1 MPLPRPVSAAARQTI
16 KAAFD
21 DLDRTI
27 TPADSRDFRA
37 TTLQNVRDAALEIE
51 RQLAARGSL
60 RNMRRLMPL
69 FKGIE
74 HYSKVMDVLCN
85 GTPYLP
91 WIWAPITLILRVASE
106 HVEAFEQIIK
116 GYAQLAESLVRFEVL
131 DCAFKD
137 NPDFQQTL
145 AVFYA
150 DILQFHRHAYKFV
163 RRSGWKLL
171 FLTSWGRFQRR
182 FDNIME
188 DMGRHGDLIDKEANA
203 RNIAEAREMR
213 RDIRLWRE
221 QNDERVKSFEEEQAA
236 KQYQSIMAWMNID
249 ESDQLAIMES
259 IMAEG
264 RNYPGTCAWILK
276 NPKVSSWLQKRS
288 ESPILWLQG
297 TPGSGKSVI
306 STQLVTFMQT
316 AKMFVMYHFCTY
328 LYMSSTI
335 YEQILRSLLMQL
347 LRKDGDLVA
356 HVHEEFVL
364 GKKSPTVS
372 ALERLLQLLF
382 KSVSNEPSQTEYLW
396 IILDGLDECEPD
408 KQARVISLMN
418 QVTSH
423 RSSSSGKAFCK
434 VLISSRSSTT
444 LSKWLRKKQVVSLS
458 EEKHCLEGAIRL
470 YAAQRLQAL
479 EQRFRQLDI
488 APGELDD
495 VELQIAKKADGMF
508 LYARLVLDY
517 LSTNV
522 FYNCDEIKAS
532 VNQLPEK
539 INDFYRK
546 ILTQVLI
553 HLDSRSV
560 NRIKCVLG
568 WIAFAKRPLK
578 RLEFLSAVTFSSGD
592 PNVAHVA
599 PQYILDICAPL
610 IDERHD
616 TTLTFIHVSVKEF
629 LQTSSCSVT
638 IHEQEAL
645 QEHGVAAVTCLLSGL
660 EVFNTTYD
668 EQTRYHRVVKGLHGL
683 HVYATEY
690 WTEYLLSRAKYASG
704 LEASSVLFRLAC
716 QIADKLNE
724 TADLT
729 RIKQIEIQPIVQD
742 ERLAYLQQHPI
753 LCERVRAALDARS
766 INQLEYELL
775 QVPGTQIL
783 PASDGISAMLAIYQ
797 ETVKSIL
804 DQSDHPGISA
814 QELELF
820 KSQFGT
826 SAFTCRLK
834 SCPRATLGFE
844 TEKFRLEHEMT
855 HVRKFRCTF
864 PDCHFPPFVSAQAL
878 KNHVNKYHT
887 PSPAPKSIRDIQT
900 PAPRGVRSVHDEEG
914 DGPMHK
920 RRKKNSPRVDSSH
933 LPIDPPPS
941 IRQRFIDNNFYVPR
955 HGPYTVSHEATEKT
969 SNLSPAAHPSYLEA
983 PPSKRDFSPERWRG
997 SSKKAL
1003 DEALRLQNDP
1013 KERIASSLVSPIPP
1027 IGQPLEM
1034 SQTDQ
1039 RDFIQSGPQNTENKL
1054 TRLPSL
1060 RDLIPSSELENSAAL
1075 TTMTS
1080 PSLYNGSSDFDS
1092 YDVSPNFGTAEFDNG
1107 LSDPWGPLSP
1117 ADVSSQEHANASV
1130 SLSQKP
1136 LESEHMHRSSYCG
1149 SRSGSGRKKSSTG
1162 SEQPNTPF
1170 EQARATLCLTMK
1182 ILTESRKPSIAPLY
1196 SKRWKGATQMMKTIR
1211 RPVFQTLSVIQGP
1224 LFPLI
1229 KR

>member
-163 RRSGWKLL
+163 RRSGKLWRFLSSLLFSHQLGWKLL

-495 VELQIAKKADGMF
+495 VELQIAKKADGKVTRRQ
-508 LYARLVLDY
+508 YCC
-517 LSTNV
+517 LS
-522 FYNCDEIKAS
+522 
-532 VNQLPEK
+532 
-539 INDFYRK
+539 
-546 ILTQVLI
+546 
-553 HLDSRSV
+553 H
-560 NRIKCVLG
+560 
-568 WIAFAKRPLK
+568 
-578 RLEFLSAVTFSSGD
+578 
-592 PNVAHVA
+592 
-599 PQYILDICAPL
+599 
-610 IDERHD
+610 
-616 TTLTFIHVSVKEF
+616 
-629 LQTSSCSVT
+629 
-638 IHEQEAL
+638 
-645 QEHGVAAVTCLLSGL
+645 
-660 EVFNTTYD
+660 
-668 EQTRYHRVVKGLHGL
+668 
-683 HVYATEY
+683 
-690 WTEYLLSRAKYASG
+690 
-704 LEASSVLFRLAC
+704 
-716 QIADKLNE
+716 
-724 TADLT
+724 
-729 RIKQIEIQPIVQD
+729 
-742 ERLAYLQQHPI
+742 
-753 LCERVRAALDARS
+753 
-766 INQLEYELL
+766 
-775 QVPGTQIL
+775 
-783 PASDGISAMLAIYQ
+783 
-797 ETVKSIL
+797 
-804 DQSDHPGISA
+804 
-814 QELELF
+814 
-820 KSQFGT
+820 
-826 SAFTCRLK
+826 
-834 SCPRATLGFE
+834 
-844 TEKFRLEHEMT
+844 
-855 HVRKFRCTF
+855 
-864 PDCHFPPFVSAQAL
+864 
-878 KNHVNKYHT
+878 
-887 PSPAPKSIRDIQT
+887 
-900 PAPRGVRSVHDEEG
+900 
-914 DGPMHK
+914 
-920 RRKKNSPRVDSSH
+920 
-933 LPIDPPPS
+933 
-941 IRQRFIDNNFYVPR
+941 
-955 HGPYTVSHEATEKT
+955 
-969 SNLSPAAHPSYLEA
+969 
-983 PPSKRDFSPERWRG
+983 
-997 SSKKAL
+997 
-1003 DEALRLQNDP
+1003 
-1013 KERIASSLVSPIPP
+1013 
-1027 IGQPLEM
+1027 
-1034 SQTDQ
+1034 
-1039 RDFIQSGPQNTENKL
+1039 
-1054 TRLPSL
+1054 
-1060 RDLIPSSELENSAAL
+1060 
-1075 TTMTS
+1075 
-1080 PSLYNGSSDFDS
+1080 
-1092 YDVSPNFGTAEFDNG
+1092 
-1107 LSDPWGPLSP
+1107 
-1117 ADVSSQEHANASV
+1117 
-1130 SLSQKP
+1130 
-1136 LESEHMHRSSYCG
+1136 
-1149 SRSGSGRKKSSTG
+1149 
-1162 SEQPNTPF
+1162 
-1170 EQARATLCLTMK
+1170 
-1182 ILTESRKPSIAPLY
+1182 
-1196 SKRWKGATQMMKTIR
+1196 
-1211 RPVFQTLSVIQGP
+1211 
-1224 LFPLI
+1224 
-1229 KR
+1229 